1 MTGVPDRSKPWICR
15 LAAIAVLVTA
25 CHRTDSSPAGSSA
38 VTIARTGL
46 AKAKVI
52 VFTGTVAVKETGPA
66 ETVRLFGEVY
76 AFIPQTIIVRRDE
89 PTQIVFWNLQ
99 PDDEH
104 DVMLTDPRNQVL
116 LTTKLPP
123 LTKTNF
129 VMTFHET
136 GLFPFYCVVHQPAMS
151 GQILVIEPRQD
162 AAVPTRP

>member
-1 MTGVPDRSKPWICR
+1 MVAMSRIPHRSKTWIR
-15 LAAIAVLVTA
+15 QLAATAVLLGA
-25 CHRTDSSPAGSSA
+25 CHRTSSPRPPGPP
-38 VTIARTGL
+38 VTIARTG
-46 AKAKVI
+46 AARAKVI
-52 VFTGTVAVKETGPA
+52 VVTGTVAVKETGPA
-66 ETVRLFGEVY
+66 ATVRSFGEVY

-136 GLFPFYCVVHQPAMS
+136 GLFPFYCVVHQPSMS
-151 GQILVIEPRQD
+151 GQILVIEPR
-162 AAVPTRP
+162 